1 MTIRVDL
8 ATTIHKCVR
17 KLLFEQ
23 AMLLARCDYR
33 AETSCRE
40 ACAALDRGFV
50 MLREHAAHE
59 DELIFPVL
67 SELDSG
73 LACEAARQHLA
84 LEQHMR
90 EIERIAVGLR
100 LATSS
105 ERLDL
110 GKQLMQRFNLFVA
123 AQLSHLAFE
132 ETELNRVLW
141 RAKTDAELSLL
152 RQAIRERM
160 PPARGKAWLELML
173 DSLDP
178 AELSLLVPPP
188 PPPPP
193 VPLVA

>member
-1 MTIRVDL
+1 MPQRIDL

-33 AETSCRE
+33 DESSCRE

-50 MLREHAAHE
+50 MLREHADHE
-59 DELIFPVL
+59 DEIIFPVL
-67 SELDSG
+67 SELDSA
-73 LACEAARQHLA
+73 LACEAARQHLS

-90 EIERIAVGLR
+90 EIERTAVGLR

-105 ERLDL
+105 ERLQL
-110 GKQLMQRFNLFVA
+110 GLQLMQRFNLFVA

-141 RAKTDAELSLL
+141 RGKTDAELLL
-152 RQAIRERM
+152 LGQTIRERV
-160 PPARGKAWLELML
+160 PPSRAKVWQELML
-173 DSLDP
+173 ESLDP
-178 AELSLLVPPP
+178 AELSLLAAPPASA
-188 PPPPP
+188 
-193 VPLVA
+193 PLSL